1 MDASDAC
8 DYLMNHAKLRDATKF
23 GWPKNFKATELSCRC
38 CGELPNLAEARNLA
52 WVLQSLR
59 HLCNAPITINSGY
72 RCPEHNKK
80 VGGRFNSTHLRC
92 VAADIVCSKVPPDM
106 MANMIEELIRDGRI
120 PNGGLGRYNTF
131 THYDMRTTNPAR
143 WDERGK

>member
-1 MDASDAC
+1 
-8 DYLMNHAKLRDATKF
+8 MNHAKLRDATKH

-38 CGELPNLAEARNLA
+38 CGELPDLMAARHLA
-52 WVLQSLR
+52 WVLQALR

-72 RCPEHNKK
+72 RCEKHNKS
-80 VGGRFNSTHLRC
+80 VGGRFNSTHRRC
-92 VAADIVCSKVPPDM
+92 LAADIVCKSVSPDM

-120 PNGGLGRYNTF
+120 PNGGIGRYTTF